1 MSELLLSTKIIA
13 NSLKQKNPTLAAS
26 LAATLA
32 ASLAATLAVYFA
44 ALSGFSLKVDGS
56 LLPSSLSSTVL

>member
-13 NSLKQKNPTLAAS
+13 NSLKQKNP
-26 LAATLA
+26 TLA